1 MALHGGAAIG
11 SDKYRGARKYKAAAN
26 VNIDASDMLTQ
37 KAIPIAHLKPALD
50 ELERLGHSRAQLF
63 HQAGMSLPAGEIVT
77 LPAEEFIRFYGF
89 VLRMLEGET
98 SRRSDRQPFTKEVVD
113 LMCFCVINCANL
125 WEVVE
130 RAAAFNRALGPRGG
144 TITAEQHGG
153 LTEIVVDSHRRH
165 HDFAGLMVDLAS
177 MNLYCKLFSW
187 LIGKRIQLTKATV
200 MYSPP
205 DDPLLSLD
213 FLGVALEYGQSTNRL
228 ILPSSYMDMP
238 VVRSYAELLQV
249 IDYLPFD
256 SWATSLPHEAASI
269 SDQLRV
275 LLMGIMQRGQPLPK
289 IPAAAQL
296 FYMSAATLCRR
307 LREEGSSYGRLRSDC
322 QREYAEYLLK
332 HTRIPVQEVATR
344 MGFGDDRAF
353 RRAFGKLAGYS
364 PSDYRRRFQRDN

>member
-1 MALHGGAAIG
+1 MTSHHGKRQLSWRQTKETLAGVAI
-11 SDKYRGARKYKAAAN
+11 
-26 VNIDASDMLTQ
+26 NIDDLHIKMQ
-37 KAIPIAHLKPALD
+37 KAIPIAYLKPALD
-50 ELERLGHSRAQLF
+50 ELERFGHSRAQLF
-63 HQAGMSLPAGEIVT
+63 EQAGIHQPANESIT
-77 LPAEEFIRFYGF
+77 LQAEEFIRLYGF

-144 TITAEQHGG
+144 TIKAERHGG
-153 LTEIVVDSHRRH
+153 LTEIIVDSHRRR

-177 MNLYCKLFSW
+177 MNLYSKLFSW
-187 LIGKRIQLTKATV
+187 LIGKRIQLAKATV
-200 MYSPP
+200 MYPPP
-205 DDPLLSLD
+205 DDPLLSLE
-213 FLGVALEYGQSTNRL
+213 FLGVPLEYGQSANRL
-228 ILPSSYMDMP
+228 ILSSYYMDMP
-238 VVRSYAELLQV
+238 VVRSYVELLQV

-256 SWATSLPHEAASI
+256 SWATSLPHESKSI

-289 IPAAAQL
+289 IPATAQF
-296 FYMSAATLCRR
+296 FYMSPATLSRR
-307 LREEGSSYGRLRSDC
+307 LREEGSSYGKLRSDC

-332 HTRIPVQEVATR
+332 NTRVSIQEVAIR

-353 RRAFGKLAGYS
+353 RRAFGNWAGYS
-364 PSDYRRRFQRDN
+364 PSDYRRQFQHDN

>member
-1 MALHGGAAIG
+1 MATI
-11 SDKYRGARKYKAAAN
+11 
-26 VNIDASDMLTQ
+26 NIDDLHVLMQ
-37 KAIPIAHLKPALD
+37 KAIPVAYLKPALD
-50 ELERLGHSRAQLF
+50 ELERFGHSRAWLF
-63 HQAGMSLPAGEIVT
+63 QQAGMHLPENEITT

-98 SRRSDRQPFTKEVVD
+98 SRRSDRQPFSKEVVD

-144 TITAEQHGG
+144 TIEAERHGG
-153 LTEIVVDSHRRH
+153 LTEIIVDSHRRH

-187 LIGKRIQLTKATV
+187 LIGKRIQLAKATV
-200 MYSPP
+200 MYPPP

-213 FLGVALEYGQSTNRL
+213 FLGVPLEYRQPTNRL

-238 VVRSYAELLQV
+238 VVRSYAELLQA

-256 SWATSLPHEAASI
+256 SWATSLPHEATSI

-275 LLMGIMQRGQPLPK
+275 LLMGIMQCGRPLPK
-289 IPAAAQL
+289 TPAAAQL

-307 LREEGSSYGRLRSDC
+307 LREEGNSYGKLRSDC

-332 HTRIPVQEVATR
+332 HTLIPVQEVATR

-353 RRAFGKLAGYS
+353 RRAFGKWAGYS
-364 PSDYRRRFQRDN
+364 PSDYRRRFSARTVCG

>member
-1 MALHGGAAIG
+1 MHGGAATE
-11 SDKYRGARKYKAAAN
+11 SDKYRGAREHKLAATIN
-26 VNIDASDMLTQ
+26 FDFPHVLVQ

-63 HQAGMSLPAGEIVT
+63 RQCGISLPARETVT

-98 SRRSDRQPFTKEVVD
+98 SCRSDRQPYAKEVVD

-144 TITAEQHGG
+144 TIKAEQHGG
-153 LTEIVVDSHRRH
+153 LTEIVVDSHRRR

-177 MNLYCKLFSW
+177 MNLYCRLFSW

-205 DDPLLSLD
+205 ADPLLSLD
-213 FLGVALEYGQSTNRL
+213 FLGIPLEYSQSTNRL

-249 IDYLPFD
+249 IDYLPFE
-256 SWATSLPHEAASI
+256 SWATYGSNEEMSV
-269 SDQLRV
+269 SDRLRA
-275 LLMGIMQRGQPLPK
+275 LFMGNLQRNQPLPR
-289 IPAAAQL
+289 ISAAAQ
-296 FYMSAATLCRR
+296 FFFMSSATLCRR
-307 LREEGSSYGRLRSDC
+307 LREEGSSYGRLRKGC
-322 QREYAEYLLK
+322 QRKYAEYLLK
-332 HTRIPVQEVATR
+332 HTRISIQEVAIR

-353 RRAFGKLAGYS
+353 RRAFGKWAGDS
-364 PSDYRRRFQRDN
+364 PSDYRHRFQSGDF